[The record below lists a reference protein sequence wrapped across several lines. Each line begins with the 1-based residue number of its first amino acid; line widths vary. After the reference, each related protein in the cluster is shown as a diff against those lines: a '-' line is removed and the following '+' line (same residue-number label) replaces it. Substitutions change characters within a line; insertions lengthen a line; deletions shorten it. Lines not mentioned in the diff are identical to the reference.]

1 MNPNAKGKR
10 DTYSVRPKSAR
21 SQENINPIR
30 DSIGRSPRKS
40 LRRSSQELGISRES
54 IRRILV
60 KNLQLYPYRIQTKH
74 KLIQADMEKR
84 VAICRWFCDKM
95 NENPDFLDDVWF
107 LDEAHFL
114 LSVHMKSKK
123 QDLLGLSSSRRLPA
137 TAIPFH

>member
-10 DTYSVRPKSAR
+10 DTYSGRPKSAS

-84 VAICRWFCDKM
+84 VAICRWFCDISFSQVM
-95 NENPDFLDDVWF
+95 
-107 LDEAHFL
+107 
-114 LSVHMKSKK
+114 
-123 QDLLGLSSSRRLPA
+123 
-137 TAIPFH
+137 